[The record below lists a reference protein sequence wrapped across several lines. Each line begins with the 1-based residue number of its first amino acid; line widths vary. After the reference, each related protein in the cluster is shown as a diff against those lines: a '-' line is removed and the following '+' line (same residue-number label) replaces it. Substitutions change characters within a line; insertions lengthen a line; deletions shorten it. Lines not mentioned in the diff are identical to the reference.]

1 MRVSSRISTW
11 SRLASTAAMC
21 WALGHAAA
29 AGAQTAPPTFSLEM
43 LSLGD
48 CKVVVKIE
56 SPRPGDQIGV
66 IVDQTLIR
74 EQTVIAGRERL
85 TFALAD
91 PLRAGSV
98 VRVRVNGSESIN
110 KGGAAPLSAKV
121 ADKPGATAPAAC
133 EAAAEP
139 DDESPFK
146 ASAFLG
152 EVIDNFAPDAVANY
166 QYSDPDA
173 LKSKGSF
180 IFGFNFD
187 YRLHGRSDSRVQWW
201 VEGETMHGV
210 RTADVDCAPSEQ
222 RPPVCDTATLGN
234 VTQQAKFILKN
245 ATSLEVFAS
254 PRVEFHTLQGGT
266 DSPAKLY
273 ATLVLGFIALDDAPQ
288 DGVYRSHHVGLGLAA
303 DAGSFKDSYLEVGW
317 GKNELF
323 SKDWDRLK
331 ISGLLSFSLERI
343 PLWRDL
349 GRAFVEMTIDNS
361 LGSGPDSI
369 RTFFGVDIDLKK
381 GSQ

>member
-1 MRVSSRISTW
+1 MSVSSRLGAW
-11 SRLASTAAMC
+11 SRTAVI
-21 WALGHAAA
+21 AAA
-29 AGAQTAPPTFSLEM
+29 VLAAARNAAAQTPAPNFSVEPVN
-43 LSLGD
+43 LGD
-48 CKVVVKIE
+48 CRVVVRIQN
-56 SPRPGDQIGV
+56 PRGGDQVGIV
-66 IVDQTLIR
+66 VDQTLIR
-74 EQTVIAGRERL
+74 EQTVSAGRDRL

-98 VRVRVNGSESIN
+98 VRVRLNGSESVN
-110 KGGAAPLSAKV
+110 TGGAAPLVAKV
-121 ADKPGATAPAAC
+121 ADKPGANAPEAC
-133 EAAAEP
+133 KAEAEP
-139 DDESPFK
+139 DDESPFE

-166 QYSDPDA
+166 KYSDPDA

-234 VTQQAKFILKN
+234 VTEQAKFILKN
-245 ATSLEVFAS
+245 ATSLEVWAS

-273 ATLVLGFIALDDAPQ
+273 AALVLGFIALDDAPQ
-288 DGVYRSHHVGLGLAA
+288 NGVYRSHHVGLGLAA
-303 DAGSFKDSYLEVGW
+303 DAGSFEDSYLEVGW

-349 GRAFVEMTIDNS
+349 GRVFVEMTIDNS